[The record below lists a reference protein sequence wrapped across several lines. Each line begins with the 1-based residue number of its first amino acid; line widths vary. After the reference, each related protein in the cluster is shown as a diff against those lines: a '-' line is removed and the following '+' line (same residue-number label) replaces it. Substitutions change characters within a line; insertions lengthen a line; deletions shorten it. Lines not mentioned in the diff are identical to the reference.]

1 MGNST
6 VLTCTKKV
14 QHIRKQQVGGR
25 ARLTPFAHARRRVLL
40 HLERLQPV
48 QQLAPQRVR
57 GQRGQAL
64 RPKAWRRGGRMPR
77 CHCRGKSHMS
87 LLLVFVLELAV
98 ASVLALAWASVC
110 HAPHISTSA
119 SWQPTLPGARA
130 QRLVHKQARR
140 ACWHNEA
147 GLEPPRAPAHT
158 WRHRFPSFARLLPIQ
173 QTHMYSTDAGGKTA
187 VLMCSPVRRHARL
200 ATSHRLLEPG
210 PVSHLT
216 NEHGRGAHP
225 GPTRVRSRARRRC

>member
-6 VLTCTKKV
+6 VLTCTKNV

-77 CHCRGKSHMS
+77 CRCRRKSHS
-87 LLLVFVLELAV
+87 PFGLCVGTRCGLCVGTRLGLCVSCASYQHVSELA
-98 ASVLALAWASVC
+98 ADAARRQGTALGAQAGPPSMLAQRGRAG
-110 HAPHISTSA
+110 AP
-119 SWQPTLPGARA
+119 ARA
-130 QRLVHKQARR
+130 GAYLA
-140 ACWHNEA
+140 
-147 GLEPPRAPAHT
+147 PP
-158 WRHRFPSFARLLPIQ
+158 LPELCPL
-173 QTHMYSTDAGGKTA
+173 TADTADAY
-187 VLMCSPVRRHARL
+187 VLH
-200 ATSHRLLEPG
+200 
-210 PVSHLT
+210 
-216 NEHGRGAHP
+216 
-225 GPTRVRSRARRRC
+225 

>member
-6 VLTCTKKV
+6 VLTCTKNV

-147 GLEPPRAPAHT
+147 MLEP
-158 WRHRFPSFARLLPIQ
+158 
-173 QTHMYSTDAGGKTA
+173 
-187 VLMCSPVRRHARL
+187 
-200 ATSHRLLEPG
+200 
-210 PVSHLT
+210 
-216 NEHGRGAHP
+216 
-225 GPTRVRSRARRRC
+225 RARRRIPGATASRALPAYCRYSRRICTPLMREVSCSTHSCLC